1 MKNKLIIS
9 TFFNTNL
16 IVVTNNMLLNKA
28 LFKIETSF
36 LASFLFLISSLEFSQ
51 IYNLNYL
58 YKFTHTKTLRI

>member
-1 MKNKLIIS
+1 MKNKSIIS

-16 IVVTNNMLLNKA
+16 IVITYNMLLNKT

-36 LASFLFLISSLEFSQ
+36 LASFLFFISSRNFFQ

>member
-1 MKNKLIIS
+1 MKNKSITS

-16 IVVTNNMLLNKA
+16 IVITCNMLLNKT

-36 LASFLFLISSLEFSQ
+36 LASFLFLISSQKFSQ